1 MKHPLFLAPLVLLA
15 AVLQAS
21 FVPAVLPPGWRPDL
35 GLLIGLSAFVFLPRG
50 AVLYFLFALG
60 FQADLFGS
68 ARFGMLTLC
77 YLLAAWAVLSFDRDL
92 SRGGTLGAWLAAVAG
107 TAVAHGAYAIFG
119 AAFGM
124 LPGFG
129 AALSFAGERIL
140 AACIFGGAVAWMM
153 GLYCAWMGL
162 HSQEAAQQRAIQ
174 KRRKGGW
181 FAWAR

>member
-1 MKHPLFLAPLVLLA
+1 MKHLLFLAPVVLLV

-21 FVPAVLPPGWRPDL
+21 FIPAVLPVGWRPDL
-35 GLLIGLSAFVFLPRG
+35 GLLVALCSFAFLPRG
-50 AVLYFLFALG
+50 AALYFLFALG
-60 FQADLFGS
+60 VQADLFGS

-77 YLLAAWAVLSFDRDL
+77 DLLTAWAVLGFDRDL
-92 SRGGTLGAWLAAVAG
+92 ARGGTLGAWLAAVAG
-107 TAVAHGAYAIFG
+107 TAVAHGAYALFG

-140 AACIFGGAVAWMM
+140 TACIFGGAVAWIVS
-153 GLYCAWMGL
+153 LYCAWMGL
-162 HSQEAAQQRAIQ
+162 LSQEAAQQRATQ

-181 FAWAR
+181 LAWAR